1 MDMNIKRFYVYVP
14 SVEEG
19 GERIKELIK
28 DINKA
33 KKDLKYSYATNV
45 TIDLNSCLNTR
56 RITLERVDK
65 IKFVD
70 NELKVS
76 FLARVRRDNKNYTLI
91 DKDATIGIPIKMV
104 DSIEVD
110 VVE

>member
-1 MDMNIKRFYVYVP
+1 MNIKRFYTYVP

-19 GERIKELIK
+19 GKRIKSLIE

-33 KKDLKYSYATNV
+33 KKAMKYSYATNIKV
-45 TIDLNSCLNTR
+45 DLNGSLYTR
-56 RITLERVDK
+56 RIELDRIDNMKVAN
-65 IKFVD
+65 
-70 NELKVS
+70 NELKIS
-76 FLARVRRDNKNYTLI
+76 FLGRVRRDNKTYELI
-91 DKDATIGIPIKMV
+91 DKDTTIGIPIKII

>member
-1 MDMNIKRFYVYVP
+1 MNIKRFYVYVP

-33 KKDLKYSYATNV
+33 KKDMKYSYATNV
-45 TIDLNSCLNTR
+45 KVDLHGCLDTRTIALD
-56 RITLERVDK
+56 RIDN
-65 IKFVD
+65 IKVAN
-70 NELKVS
+70 NELKVN
-76 FLARVRRDNKNYTLI
+76 FLARVRRDDKNYTLI
-91 DKDATIGIPIKMV
+91 DKDTTISIPIRMI

>member
-14 SVEEG
+14 SVKEG
-19 GERIKELIK
+19 GERIRELIK

-56 RITLERVDK
+56 RITLERIDN
-65 IKFVD
+65 IKLVN

-76 FLARVRRDNKNYTLI
+76 FLARVRRDNEHYELI
-91 DKDATIGIPIKMV
+91 DKDTTISIPIKMV
-104 DSIEVD
+104 DTIEVD

>member
-1 MDMNIKRFYVYVP
+1 MNIKRFYVCAP

-19 GERIKELIK
+19 GERIRELIK

-33 KKDLKYSYATNV
+33 KKDMRYSYATNIKV
-45 TIDLNSCLNTR
+45 NLNGGLYTR
-56 RITLERVDK
+56 AIELERIDS
-65 IKFVD
+65 IKVVN
-70 NELKVS
+70 NELRINL
-76 FLARVRRDNKNYTLI
+76 LARVRRDNEHYELI
-91 DKDATIGIPIKMV
+91 DKDATISIPIKMV

>member
-33 KKDLKYSYATNV
+33 KKRLKYSYATNIKV
-45 TIDLNSCLNTR
+45 DLNGSLYTR
-56 RITLERVDK
+56 RIELDRIDN
-65 IKFVD
+65 IKVAN
-70 NELKVS
+70 NELKIS
-76 FLARVRRDNKNYTLI
+76 FLSRAKRDNKHFELI
-91 DKDATIGIPIKMV
+91 DKDTIISIPIKMV
-104 DSIEVD
+104 NSIEVD

>member
-1 MDMNIKRFYVYVP
+1 MNIKRFYTFMP

-19 GERIKELIK
+19 GERIRELIK

-33 KKDLKYSYATNV
+33 KKDMKYSYATNIKV
-45 TIDLNSCLNTR
+45 NLNGSLYTR
-56 RITLERVDK
+56 AIELERIDN
-65 IKFVD
+65 IKVVN
-70 NELKVS
+70 NELKIN
-76 FLARVRRDNKNYTLI
+76 FIARVRRDNKHFELI
-91 DKDATIGIPIKMV
+91 DKDTTISIPIRMI

>member
-1 MDMNIKRFYVYVP
+1 MDIKRFYTFLP

-45 TIDLNSCLNTR
+45 KVNLNGGLYTR
-56 RITLERVDK
+56 AIELERIDN
-65 IKFVD
+65 IKLFN
-70 NELKVS
+70 NELKIN

-91 DKDATIGIPIKMV
+91 DKDTTISIPIKMI